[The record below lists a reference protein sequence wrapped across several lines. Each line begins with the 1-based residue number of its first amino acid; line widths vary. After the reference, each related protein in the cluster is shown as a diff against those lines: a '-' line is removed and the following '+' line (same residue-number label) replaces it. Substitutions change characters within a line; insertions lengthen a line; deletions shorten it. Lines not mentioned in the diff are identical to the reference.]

1 MKKTEEEDIFYYNFG
16 DDIRMSHFSN
26 LDVYNT
32 EFKSQ
37 IFFSKNQLEIFIK
50 DKSYKK

>member
-32 EFKSQ
+32 EFKND
-37 IFFSKNQLEIFIK
+37 IKFNTTQLEFFTRKIQ
-50 DKSYKK
+50 DN